1 MLSVIAPIIIEILTI
16 ITQILDFIAVT
27 NIAISIF
34 QFVVSR
40 FFARH
45 DFVFPHYKKRL
56 GGSSSSSNRKYNFFK
71 MKLFGGNI
79 CIGDLVKGLLLSL
92 EFESASAILKLGIFT
107 TSITLLSEPLSSNL
121 DKFAFFVG
129 ILTLRIVLNQS
140 LRKYEIN

>member
-27 NIAISIF
+27 IIAISIF

-56 GGSSSSSNRKYNFFK
+56 GSSSSSNRKYNFFK

>member
-1 MLSVIAPIIIEILTI
+1 MLSVIAPIIVEILTI

-27 NIAISIF
+27 IIAITIF

-40 FFARH
+40 FFTRY
-45 DFVFPHYKKRL
+45 DFVFPHYKNRL
-56 GGSSSSSNRKYNFFK
+56 GGSSSSNRKYNFFK

-79 CIGDLVKGLLLSL
+79 RIGDLVKGLLLSL

-107 TSITLLSEPLSSNL
+107 TSFTLLSEPLSSNL

-129 ILTLRIVLNQS
+129 ILTLRIALNQS
-140 LRKYEIN
+140 LRK